1 MPARADALY
10 TLRAASRNLIKEWKS
25 GLAETS
31 STAVNVVCVAS
42 YFKGED
48 FLRECKREG
57 AHVELLTRARTAHE
71 NWPRD
76 ALDAVHFLPDD
87 SSAELFLHTAAQL
100 ARERKLHTLVA
111 LEEFD
116 VITAALAREHL
127 KLSGMDSSHARVF
140 RDKLT
145 MRVRARD
152 AGMRVPEFVPLFNHQ
167 EVGEYMQR
175 VPPPWVV
182 KPRSD
187 VSSSGIRRLDDAKQV
202 WRAFEA
208 LDAREALQD
217 KSSYYLLEKF
227 VPGEVFHVDSV
238 VEDGEVIF
246 SGASLYGRPPLRVVE
261 EGGVFTTHTI
271 EYDSPEHAEL
281 LRLNTELLR
290 ALGLE
295 RGAAHAEFIRSAEGD
310 FYFLEVAARVGGA
323 HIAET
328 LEAASG
334 HNLWRVWARV
344 EVAHARGE
352 RVGRLQSRR
361 EYGGIALS
369 LARQERPDTSA
380 YTDPEIVF
388 RMDKSHHVGLVVRS
402 PSLARVRELLDLYT
416 ERFAR
421 DFSAYVPPPERRGI
435 HL

>member
-1 MPARADALY
+1 
-10 TLRAASRNLIKEWKS
+10 
-25 GLAETS
+25 LAESS
-31 STAVNVVCVAS
+31 STTVNVVCVAS

-48 FLRECKREG
+48 FLRECKRQG
-57 AHVELLTRARTAHE
+57 ARVELLTRARTAHE

-76 ALDAVHFLPDD
+76 ALDALHFLPDD
-87 SSAELFLHTAAQL
+87 SGAELVIHTIAQL
-100 ARERKLHTLVA
+100 TRERKVHALVA

-127 KLSGMDSSHARVF
+127 RLPGMDSSRARVF
-140 RDKLT
+140 RDKLA
-145 MRVRARD
+145 MRVCARD
-152 AGMRVPEFVPLFNHQ
+152 ASLRVPEFVPLFNFQ
-167 EVGEYMQR
+167 EVGEYMER

-187 VSSSGIRRLDDAKQV
+187 VSSSGIRRLEDAEQV
-202 WRAFEA
+202 WRAIEA
-208 LDAREALQD
+208 LDARGALQD

-238 VEDGEVIF
+238 IEDGEAIF
-246 SGASLYGRPPLRVVE
+246 SGASRYGRPPLKVVQ

-281 LRLNTELLR
+281 TRLNNALLR
-290 ALGLE
+290 VLGLE
-295 RGAAHAEFIRSAEGD
+295 RGAAHAEFIRDAEGD

-334 HNLWRVWARV
+334 HNLWREWARV
-344 EVAHARGE
+344 EVAHVRGE
-352 RVGRLQSRR
+352 RVGRLRPRR

-380 YTDPEIVF
+380 YTDPEIIF

-402 PSLARVRELLDLYT
+402 PSLARVRELLDAYA

-435 HL
+435 NL